1 MVSRQRYSILALF
14 VFIFS
19 LVFLTGILSS
29 TQSVAA
35 SSIDSPAIQVETLS
49 PEINK
54 KFLPVNIPPGGVS
67 RLTIYSYNPNE
78 FMLQNVRWTDTM
90 PAAITVA
97 DDPLVASDCDGKVT
111 ALPGSSTISLT
122 DGTVPAKENEVNG
135 ECYVAVNVTAFSS
148 GNHTNILPIG
158 ALKGEYIPAQG
169 EPITLESSS
178 AVQETLNV
186 AQLVDPTLEK
196 WFSPDLAWENQRSR
210 LRITIRNNDTR
221 YSLNQVGLTDS
232 LPSGL
237 VINDPATPTTS
248 SGCGESAVL
257 TANSSETNITIQ
269 DAIIPPAT
277 ICTIEVYVTAAV
289 SGSYT
294 NEIPAEALDTYEGV
308 TNQSP
313 REDTLTVR
321 GVEITKQFS
330 EASFLAGEE
339 QADLTITIRNPL
351 PQALTDATLVD
362 DLTEEAL
369 VFIPGTL
376 NTTCETG
383 ESPAT
388 LTLTENDQ
396 KLTLSAGT
404 IPAGTNNG
412 GIVTPNQCTITATV
426 TAPGNAAGGLA
437 ENRIPEGA
445 LDTDQGITNS
455 NPAYDSINIEPQ
467 SIGVAKSFDPPRFEL
482 GETTTVVVQ
491 LSNPTSIPIPDVTL
505 KDDLPAGLTPLD
517 DPAQIENDCGGSVSV
532 GATWFTLSNGT
543 IPANGSCTVKVP
555 VTTSAGAPSGELT
568 NTIPARSIT
577 GAGITNLLG
586 ESEDVDVYPE
596 DLGVR
601 ASKTFDDDGRR
612 QPTGTE
618 IRMTLRFTAPED
630 QSLTGVAVEDVLPN
644 GLTIS
649 TSAPSTSGCGGSST
663 LTATP
668 REATLTLGGGAI
680 AAGQTCSINV
690 YVTGAL
696 PGDYLNVVDPDDFTS
711 EQGQTFP
718 NPIQDTLRLSDYRIE
733 KSFSHTKINRGG
745 KSILTI
751 RVINENPLPME
762 ALWVRDRLAT
772 MGSGEFL
779 IAADPAPSTT
789 CGGTLNAE
797 PDSGTIELTGG
808 TIPGKNGSTNGA
820 CLISVTVYATQT
832 ANTSTNRIADT
843 DSTAVLQ
850 GTDTPVPPRST
861 GSAQITVVDMKLDVV
876 KSFDPSS
883 VSGGGI
889 SRMSIL
895 LINPNDVPLSEIA
908 FTDTMPEGMKLTQ
921 PFEIDTST
929 CGGEVVVAGDRK
941 SFDYSGG
948 YLAAGRR
955 CTISLNATIR
965 INGNRFNT
973 IPVGAVTTF
982 IGVTNKDEASS
993 TLTNLPGVS
1002 VKKYF
1007 SPDRI
1012 LAEPGEY
1019 ALLTI
1024 TLTNTSNA
1032 PVENMGLLDTFPDG
1046 LLVADVDGV
1055 SASNSCGG
1063 SLTAPPGESSI
1074 ELSGGALAGLNDP
1087 DDDRPEE
1094 CELVVPVYGTAIKSY
1109 RNVIAKGAVTAQDP
1123 NVTNPYPAEDT
1134 LVVYGTPD
1142 MQIVKSV
1149 TSTGPYVEE
1158 GDITYD
1164 ITVTNTGDIT
1174 LDNVQVT
1181 DAGVGAVLGSC
1192 TPVLGSSLAPGAS
1205 MVCEAAHTVTAE
1217 DFDKDEYA
1225 NTAIATSDQTDPV
1238 SDDEVVPLEG
1248 DPAMSIKKT
1257 VTSLGPYEVGSF
1269 IDYLIT
1275 VRNIGEENLTGLSVS
1290 EITPDVNLGSCV
1302 LQGQDDPVSLPI
1314 TLKPGETLE
1323 CAASYQ
1329 VTQPDVDAG
1338 SFTNTAQ
1345 ADCDQLDPQ
1354 EDSVSTNIFRSPAM
1368 AVYKFETSSGTYEVG
1383 DRISFDI
1390 VAQNTGSTTLTN
1402 VQVTDTGTELPL
1414 GVCTLNED
1422 PTPVTLPA
1430 ALQVGDI
1437 LYCKAYHDVSQP
1449 DIDAGLYENTAVVAS
1464 AETDPQSGSAEVE
1477 LLQLPF
1483 IDVIKSGIVHPDVV
1497 EPDGVVNAGDRITYE
1512 FTIKNTGNVTLSS
1525 IGLTDLVGGV
1535 EILGSAIDSLS
1546 PNEADSTSF
1555 TGQYTLKQADIDAG
1569 TFTNTVEV
1577 TALDTNGR
1585 SVSDADSDTQNFSAS
1600 PGIMLEKTGQVDQT
1614 IIPPDD
1620 RPDVGDRI
1628 DYTFTVTNTGNV
1640 TLDNFVFDDDVEAV
1654 TFSGS
1659 INSLP
1664 PGESDSITGSY
1675 LLTKEDL
1682 NAGSFTNTAS
1692 VTANTPDDSEIT
1704 DHDGDTQVL
1713 QPDPSILLTKTG
1725 VVNDGVVDPPGVIN
1739 PGDLIEYQFKVEN
1752 TGNVTLRDISITDD
1766 VGSVTLENNL
1776 ISELDP
1782 GASDS
1787 TTITGTY
1794 EITQEDIDAGSF
1806 TNTAEV
1812 FGTDVN
1818 DTQVSDPDTYEQ
1830 TLTPT
1835 PELSLEKRGTVQ
1847 ADVVLPEGE
1856 VNVGD
1861 QITYDFTITNTGNV
1875 TLSEIDITDEN
1886 SAVDLTGAALSSL
1899 APGQSDSSFS
1909 GVYTLTQEDID
1920 AGKFINTATVSGSMP
1935 NEDEV
1940 TGEGEDEQNFEPVP
1954 GIQLVKTSSLIQDEV
1969 LPDDEM
1975 NAGDQIQYSFEITN
1989 TGNVTL
1995 DDILVTDSNPEV
2007 TLSGCEIDSLSPGDV
2022 DEESCSGIYV
2032 VTQADIDS
2040 GKVMNQA
2047 AVLASDPFE
2056 TEVGDE
2062 ADNETSLVQSGLL
2075 GVAKT
2080 LKEKPV
2086 QIDPGIWRVIFEINV
2101 ANLGNVTLHDLQVI
2115 DDLSQ
2120 VFKPPNSFMLIEI
2133 TSEDFDLN
2141 NSGYDGLPEPEGDPK
2156 LLRDGI
2162 NGLEVGVSG
2171 KIEIHLDVL
2180 PVNGG
2185 PFENTAYA
2193 SALDPEDQLVE
2204 DLSQSGM
2211 DPDPDEDGD
2220 PKNNEDPTPVDFGED
2235 LFKLPLGIKRFDNA
2249 GQPMLEW
2256 SVTWINHQNIV
2267 PIKARMS
2274 DPIPEG
2280 TVFVN
2285 NGEASGYP
2293 LPSKKLP
2300 AGSTA
2305 SGVQCQ
2311 LEEKTDHPETV
2322 TDYCYFEGPSTE
2334 YPRGRIVWEGILGA
2348 DLDQVTP
2355 ETAENEIQISY
2366 ATRVS
2371 SNVKEVNNQAHL
2383 DWDQD
2388 GDGEIET
2395 TEQET
2400 ISVSSKWYVE
2410 SLPETGFTP
2419 NQTAN
2424 ISPQPEEKDYQKSG
2438 MSLVIP
2444 KLSLQ
2449 VEILTVPFADGA
2461 WDVTWLGA
2469 QAGYLEGS
2477 AYPTWAGNTILTAHA
2492 STPINTKGIFSE
2504 IHTLSYGDNIHIR
2517 AHGMTYTYEVRSQ
2530 SLIRAGDL
2538 QAAFREEDYDWVTL
2552 LTCEGYD
2559 PDFDRFTFRRIVR
2572 AVLVAVE

>member
-1 MVSRQRYSILALF
+1 MRRRKPSIIILF
-14 VFIFS
+14 GC
-19 LVFLTGILSS
+19 FLSISIILDILLPTPAVEASQAGSS
-29 TQSVAA
+29 AF
-35 SSIDSPAIQVETLS
+35 QVETLS

-78 FMLQNVRWTDTM
+78 FVLQNVRWTDNM

-97 DDPLVASDCDGKVT
+97 DEPLIASDCEGMVT
-111 ALPGSSTISLT
+111 ADPGSSTISLT
-122 DGTVPAKENEVNG
+122 GGSVPAKENEVNG
-135 ECYVAVNVTAFSS
+135 ECFVAVNVTSFSP

-158 ALKGEYIPAQG
+158 ALEGEYIPPQG

-186 AQLVDPTLEK
+186 AQLVNPTLGK
-196 WFSPDLAWENQRSR
+196 RFSPDLAWENQRSR

-221 YSLNQVGLTDS
+221 YSLNQVSLTDT
-232 LPSGL
+232 LPPNL
-237 VINDPATPTTS
+237 VINDPAVPITS
-248 SGCGESAVL
+248 PSCGDSVLLTALPGESIVTIEDAV
-257 TANSSETNITIQ
+257 
-269 DAIIPPAT
+269 IPPSSA
-277 ICTIEVYVTAAV
+277 CLVDVYVTAAS

-294 NEIPAEALDTYEGV
+294 NELPAEALITYEGV

-321 GVEITKQFS
+321 GLEITKQFS
-330 EASFLAGEE
+330 EDSFLAGEE
-339 QADLTITIRNPL
+339 EVDLTITIRNPL
-351 PQALTDATLVD
+351 PQALTNAALVD
-362 DLTEEAL
+362 DLTGEEL
-369 VFIPGTL
+369 RFIPGSL
-376 NTTCETG
+376 STTCETTD
-383 ESPAT
+383 SSAV
-388 LTLTENDQ
+388 LTLSENDQ
-396 KLTLSAGT
+396 KLTLSSAT
-404 IPAGTNNG
+404 IPAGTNND
-412 GIVTPNQCTITATV
+412 GIVTPNQCIITAKV

-437 ENRIPEGA
+437 ENQISEGA
-445 LDTDQGITNS
+445 LDTEQGITNT
-455 NPAYDSINIEPQ
+455 NLADDSINIEPQ
-467 SIGVAKSFDPPRFEL
+467 SIGVTKSFDPPRFEL
-482 GETTTVVVQ
+482 GETTTVVIR
-491 LSNPTSIPIPDVTL
+491 LSNPTSTPIPNVTL
-505 KDDLPAGLTPLD
+505 TDDLPEGLTPLV
-517 DPAQIENDCGGSVSV
+517 PAQIQNSCE
-532 GATWFTLSNGT
+532 GALTVESNAITLSNGT
-543 IPANGSCTVKVP
+543 IPANGFCEFEVG
-555 VTTSAGAPSGELT
+555 VTTTTGATAGELT
-568 NTIPARSIT
+568 NTIPARAIT
-577 GAGITNLLG
+577 GAGITNLTG
-586 ESEDVDVYPE
+586 ESEDIEVYPE

-601 ASKTFDDDGRR
+601 ATKTYDDDNRR
-612 QPTGTE
+612 QPTGSE
-618 IRMTLRFTAPED
+618 ILMTLTFTAPED
-630 QSLTGVAVEDVLPN
+630 QDLTDVEVRDNLPA

-668 REATLTLGGGAI
+668 TQATITLEGGAI

-690 YVTGAL
+690 YVSGAL
-696 PGDYLNVVDPDDFTS
+696 PGDYLNVVSPDDFIS
-711 EQGQTFP
+711 HQGQTFP
-718 NPIQDTLRLSDYRIE
+718 SPIQDTLRLSDYRIE
-733 KSFSHTKINRGG
+733 KSFSQTKINRGG

-751 RVINENPLPME
+751 RLINENPLPME
-762 ALWVRDRLAT
+762 DLWLRDRLAT

-789 CGGTLNAE
+789 CGGDLTAD
-797 PDSGTIELTGG
+797 PDTGTIELTGG
-808 TIPGKNGSTNGA
+808 TIPGKSGSTNGL
-820 CLISVTVYATQT
+820 CLVTVTIYATQS

-850 GTDTPVPPRST
+850 GTGTPVPPRST
-861 GSAQITVVDMKLDVV
+861 GSAQLTVADMKLDVV

-908 FTDTMPEGMKLTQ
+908 FIDNMPEGMKLTQ

-929 CGGEVVVAGDRK
+929 CGGEVVVASDRM
-941 SFDYSGG
+941 SFSYSGG

-973 IPVGAVTTF
+973 IPAGAVTTF

-1012 LAEPGEY
+1012 LGEPGEY
-1019 ALLTI
+1019 SLLTI

-1046 LLVADVDGV
+1046 LLVADIDGV
-1055 SASNSCGG
+1055 SPSSSCGG
-1063 SLTAPPGESSI
+1063 SLTANPNESEI
-1074 ELSGGALAGLNDP
+1074 ELAGGALSGLNDP

-1094 CELVVPVYGTAIKSY
+1094 CELIIPVFGTEIKSY
-1109 RNVIAKGAVTAQDP
+1109 RNVIAKGTVTAEDP
-1123 NVTNPYPAEDT
+1123 NVTNAYPAEDT

-1149 TSTGPYVEE
+1149 TSSGPYVQ
-1158 GDITYD
+1158 GNDITYE
-1164 ITVTNTGDIT
+1164 IIVTNSGDIT
-1174 LDNVQVT
+1174 LENVQVT
-1181 DAGVGAVLGSC
+1181 DVGVSAELGGCVPDLGA
-1192 TPVLGSSLAPGAS
+1192 SLAPGAS
-1205 MVCEAAHTVTAE
+1205 MVCEASHTVTAD
-1217 DFDKDEYA
+1217 DFGEGEYA

-1238 SDDEVVPLEG
+1238 NDDEVVPLEG
-1248 DPAMSIKKT
+1248 DRAMSVKKT

-1269 IDYLIT
+1269 IEYLIT
-1275 VRNIGEENLTGLSVS
+1275 VRNIGELDLEHLSVS
-1290 EITPDVNLGSCV
+1290 EITPGVNLGSCV
-1302 LQGQDDPVSLPI
+1302 LQGEVDPVSLPM
-1314 TLKPGETLE
+1314 TLSPGEVLE

-1329 VTQPDVDAG
+1329 VTQTDVDAG

-1368 AVYKFETSSGTYEVG
+1368 SVYKYETSTGTYEVG
-1383 DRISFDI
+1383 DQISFDI
-1390 VAQNTGSTTLTN
+1390 VVQNTGSTTLTN

-1422 PTPVTLPA
+1422 PTPVALPA
-1430 ALQVGDI
+1430 TLQVDDI

-1449 DIDAGLYENTAVVAS
+1449 DIDAGLYENTAVVTS

-1483 IDVIKSGIVHPDVV
+1483 IDVIKSGIVNPDVV
-1497 EPDGVVNAGDRITYE
+1497 EPDGVVNAGDWITYE

-1535 EILGSAIDSLS
+1535 EILGSPIDSLS
-1546 PNEADSTSF
+1546 PNEADSTSL
-1555 TGQYTLKQADIDAG
+1555 TGRYTLKQADIDAG
-1569 TFTNTVEV
+1569 TFTNMVEV

-1585 SVSDADSDTQNFSAS
+1585 SVSDEDSDTQNFSAS
-1600 PGIMLEKTGQVDQT
+1600 PGILLEKTGQVDQT
-1614 IIPPDD
+1614 VDPPDD

-1628 DYTFTVTNTGNV
+1628 DYTFTVTNIGNV
-1640 TLDNFVFDDDVEAV
+1640 TLDNFVFDDVVEAV

-1664 PGESDSITGSY
+1664 PGESDSVTGSY
-1675 LLTKEDL
+1675 LLSKEDL

-1704 DHDGDTQVL
+1704 GHDGDTQVL
-1713 QPDPSILLTKTG
+1713 PPDPSILLTKTG

-1739 PGDLIEYQFKVEN
+1739 PGDLIEYQFEVEN

-1782 GASDS
+1782 GTSDS

-1812 FGTDVN
+1812 FGTDIN

-1861 QITYDFTITNTGNV
+1861 QITYDFIITNTGNV
-1875 TLSEIDITDEN
+1875 TLTEVDITDEN

-1899 APGQSDSSFS
+1899 APGQSDSSFR

-1920 AGKFINTATVSGSMP
+1920 AGKFINTATVSGNMP
-1935 NEDEV
+1935 NDDEV
-1940 TGEGEDEQNFEPVP
+1940 TDVGEDEQSFEPVP
-1954 GIQLVKTSSLIQDEV
+1954 GIQLAKTSSLIQDEV
-1969 LPDDEM
+1969 LPDNGM
-1975 NAGDQIQYSFEITN
+1975 NAGDQIQYSFKITN

-1995 DDILVTDSNPEV
+1995 YDILVTDSNPEV

-2047 AVLASDPFE
+2047 AVVASDPFE

-2062 ADNETSLVQSGLL
+2062 ADNETSLIQTGVL
-2075 GVAKT
+2075 GVAKA
-2080 LKEKPV
+2080 LKKEPME
-2086 QIDPGIWRVIFEINV
+2086 INPGIWRVIFVIDV
-2101 ANLGNVTLHDLQVI
+2101 ANLGNVTLHDLQVV
-2115 DDLSQ
+2115 DDLSL
-2120 VFKPPNSFMLIEI
+2120 VFKPPNSFTLIEI

-2141 NSGYDGLPEPEGDPK
+2141 TDSYDGLPEPQGDPK
-2156 LLRDGI
+2156 LLKDGL
-2162 NGLEVGVSG
+2162 NGLEVGESG
-2171 KIEIHLDVL
+2171 KIEIHLNIL
-2180 PVNGG
+2180 PMNGG
-2185 PFENTAYA
+2185 PFENTAQA
-2193 SALDPEDQLVE
+2193 SALDPADQLVE
-2204 DLSQSGM
+2204 DNSQSGL
-2211 DPDPDEDGD
+2211 DPDPDGDDD
-2220 PKNNEDPTPVDFGED
+2220 PKNNEDPTPVDFGKD
-2235 LFKLPLGIKRFDNA
+2235 LFKLPLGIKTFDNA
-2249 GQPMLEW
+2249 GQPILEW
-2256 SVTWINHQNIV
+2256 TVTWINHQNIV

-2280 TVFVN
+2280 SVFAN
-2285 NGEASGYP
+2285 NGESSGYP
-2293 LPSKKLP
+2293 LPSMKLP

-2305 SGVQCQ
+2305 SGVQCK
-2311 LEEKTDHPETV
+2311 LNEKTENPETV
-2322 TDYCYFEGPSTE
+2322 TDYCYFEGPSSE

-2355 ETAENEIQISY
+2355 ETAENEIQITY
-2366 ATRVS
+2366 ATRVN
-2371 SNVKEVNNQAHL
+2371 SNVKEVTNQAHL

-2388 GDGEIET
+2388 GDGQIET

-2400 ISVSSKWYVE
+2400 ILVSSKWYVE
-2410 SLPETGFTP
+2410 SLPETGLTS

-2424 ISPQPEEKDYQKSG
+2424 ILPQPEEKSYQRIG
-2438 MSLVIP
+2438 MNLVIP

-2449 VEILTVPFADGA
+2449 VEILTVPFADGS

-2492 STPINTKGIFSE
+2492 STPQNTWGIFSE
-2504 IHTLSYGDNIHIR
+2504 IHTLSYGDIILIR
-2517 AHGMTYTYEVRSQ
+2517 SYGMTYTYEVRSQ

-2538 QAAFREEDYDWVTL
+2538 QSAFREEDYDWVTL
-2552 LTCEGYD
+2552 MTCEGYD
-2559 PDFDRFTFRRIVR
+2559 PQADSFAFRRIVR
-2572 AVLVAVE
+2572 AVLIAVD